1 MVVLVGTARSDINQE
16 PIHRGR
22 DQNPS
27 TVSQQSRS
35 SGAAGGDYLWTAWLT
50 TFPKL
55 QVSYI
60 KYLDISW
67 EISGIGYFSLA
78 KGQGSSFR
86 GRTSQLWTSVR
97 PLSIRRE
104 DWGVPLAPPA
114 CIQQVSGRLQL
125 QVHISIS
132 RNPWASTAPSPTP
145 NEMTKTNA
153 FWQQSCVC
161 VPQKSIINWITNF
174 TPDIKSLG
182 GNTIFPL
189 HFLQPAF
196 VAPFSVGRTNLEA
209 DSGQETWRSALRG
222 GDARPFASKLAGD
235 FACLCSHPSLLRS
248 FASVLT
254 GEEGSALTSYT
265 WEI

>member
-1 MVVLVGTARSDINQE
+1 MGPQDGGAGGYCTVWYKSGTNSQRQRPE
-16 PIHRGR
+16 PLHCV
-22 DQNPS
+22 P
-27 TVSQQSRS
+27 TVSQQW
-35 SGAAGGDYLWTAWLT
+35 GGGGDYLWTAWLT

-161 VPQKSIINWITNF
+161 VCPPKVHYKLDNKLHPRYKKPWGKYYLSST
-174 TPDIKSLG
+174 
-182 GNTIFPL
+182 FP
-189 HFLQPAF
+189 P
-196 VAPFSVGRTNLEA
+196 
-209 DSGQETWRSALRG
+209 
-222 GDARPFASKLAGD
+222 
-235 FACLCSHPSLLRS
+235 ACLCRSLLCR
-248 FASVLT
+248 
-254 GEEGSALTSYT
+254 EN
-265 WEI
+265 